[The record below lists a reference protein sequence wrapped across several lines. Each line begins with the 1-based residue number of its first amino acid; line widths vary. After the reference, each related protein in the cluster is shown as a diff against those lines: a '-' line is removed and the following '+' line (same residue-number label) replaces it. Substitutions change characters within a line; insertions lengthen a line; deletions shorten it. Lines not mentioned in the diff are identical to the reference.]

1 MSRTTLHTPSC
12 FRYQLGP
19 MLRYIHYESPV
30 GCLLIALNNEGLK
43 HIIFPEGCRSR
54 KADEDWQKITYV
66 PGGDGLPS
74 SEFDAVVTQLDEYF
88 AGKRRTFDLDLA
100 PEGTDFQRAVW
111 QKLTTIK
118 YANTCSYGD
127 IAKSLGKPTAS
138 RAVGAAN
145 GANPLSIIIPCHRVI
160 GAGGSLTGFGGGLPT
175 KQWLLAHERGEG
187 QLFAFDDML

>member
-1 MSRTTLHTPSC
+1 
-12 FRYQLGP
+12 

-30 GCLLIALNNEGLK
+30 GRLLIALNNEGLK
-43 HIIFPEGCRSR
+43 HINFPEGCRSR
-54 KADEDWQKITYV
+54 KADDNWQQVRYK
-66 PGGDGLPS
+66 PGGDDLPS
-74 SEFDAVVTQLDEYF
+74 SEFDPVVTQLDEYF
-88 AGKRRTFDLDLA
+88 AGKRQTFDLDLA
-100 PEGTDFQRAVW
+100 PEGTSFQRAVW

-127 IAKSLGKPTAS
+127 IAKSLNKPTAS

-160 GAGGSLTGFGGGLPT
+160 GASGNLTGFGGGLPT